1 MREKG
6 PGGPGAGEV
15 DMGEETGDSGRENG
29 KGGTMPR
36 IVVLS
41 PLPEDMVRGFFAG
54 EAGAE
59 QVEVTVYTGDPGPGL
74 VEVVR
79 GADVIIGDFTFRLPI
94 DAEVAEAA
102 RGCRLI
108 QQPSIGYQHIDLEAT
123 RRVGIPVANVGA
135 ANAVGVAEHAVM
147 FMLMLLKKVL
157 YFHSKTA
164 RGEWAQ
170 SEVFTVGSLELMDKT
185 VGIVGMGNI
194 GREVALRLRPFGCQ
208 VLYHDLRRLE
218 PEAER
223 ELGVEYASL
232 EDLLRASDIV
242 SLHVPLTPATRHLID
257 EEKLDMMKPSA
268 YLLNLARGEV
278 VDEEA
283 LYRALRDGRLAG
295 AGLDVFTQEPVDPGN
310 PLLSLPNVVLT
321 PHTAGGTNES
331 RVRMI
336 QVTVENVRRVLS
348 GEKPLYVVNG
358 VE

>member
-1 MREKG
+1 M
-6 PGGPGAGEV
+6 A
-15 DMGEETGDSGRENG
+15 
-29 KGGTMPR
+29 R

-41 PLPEDMVRGFFAG
+41 PLPEEMVRGFFAG

-59 QVEVTVYTGDPGPGL
+59 EVEVSVYTGDPGPGL
-74 VEVVR
+74 VEAVK

-94 DAEVAEAA
+94 DAEVARAA

-123 RRVGIPVANVGA
+123 RQAGIPVANVGA
-135 ANAVGVAEHAVM
+135 ANAVAVAEHAVM
-147 FMLMLLKKVL
+147 FMLMLLKKAL
-157 YFHSKTA
+157 HFHAKTS

-170 SEVFTVGSLELMDKT
+170 QEIFTVGCFELLGKT
-185 VGIVGMGNI
+185 VGIVGMGHI
-194 GREVALRLRPFGCQ
+194 GREVAFRLRPFGCQ
-208 VLYHDLRRLE
+208 VLYHDLRRLD
-218 PEAER
+218 PDKER

-232 EDLLRASDIV
+232 EDLLKRSDIV
-242 SLHVPLTPATRHLID
+242 TLHVPLTPETRHLID
-257 EEKLDMMKPSA
+257 EEKLGMMKSGA

-295 AGLDVFTQEPVDPGN
+295 AGLDVFSREPVDPEN
-310 PLLSLPNVVLT
+310 PLLRLPNVVLT